1 MRREQSGS
9 AALLAIFAV
18 FVILTGVVALNTF
31 EAGYTRQMKSL
42 QQRMAVDTTKAVA
55 SAVEK
60 ELNDSLGT
68 AISAAMFEVGKTAGT
83 KAEVEERL
91 RTYFNQRIAVGW
103 SYSNFE
109 SIVVPLSDENSL
121 KIEWLPDGGVRAYGY
136 LGARFEHV
144 MGARAYGVKLE
155 AGVAPRY
162 GRMLF
167 LANLVYGLAQRAPD
181 IEAFQAEVN
190 ENFAAERFSFYIFR
204 ENGALNLNLRELY
217 GGRVLTAED

>member
-1 MRREQSGS
+1 MREERGS

-18 FVILTGVVALNTF
+18 FVILTGLVALNTF
-31 EAGYTRQMKSL
+31 ETGYTRQMKSL

-83 KAEVEERL
+83 KTEVEERL
-91 RTYFNQRIAVGW
+91 RTYFNQRIAAGW

-121 KIEWLPDGGVRAYGY
+121 KIEWLPDGGVHAYGY
-136 LGARFEHV
+136 LNASFTHV
-144 MGARAYGVKLE
+144 LGSRAFGVKLE

-167 LANLVYGLAQRAPD
+167 LANLIYGMAQRAPD
-181 IEAFQAEVN
+181 IVAFQDEAN
-190 ENFAAERFSFYIFR
+190 ENFSAERFSFSIYR
-204 ENGALNLNLRELY
+204 ENGVLKLTLNELY